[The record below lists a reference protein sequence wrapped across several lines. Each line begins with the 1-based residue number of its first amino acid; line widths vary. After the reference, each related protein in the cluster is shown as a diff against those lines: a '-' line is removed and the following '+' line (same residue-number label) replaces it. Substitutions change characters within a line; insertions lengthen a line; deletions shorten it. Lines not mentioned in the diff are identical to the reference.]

1 MDYSTA
7 QYISLFANIAEI
19 TALILVLAT
28 VYLISQEIKET
39 RRIYTANAQTQIGIH
54 GVTFLESIYRDPEV
68 QDVWI
73 KGITDSSLLNE
84 NETARFHMLLLAYFT
99 LMANGFYLSQVDHNI
114 ESRIE
119 GTLDGMLSR
128 PDVLDWWLEGN
139 YNPSPD
145 FKTYVDQRIEF
156 LKKAG
161 VIKEK
166 DQAITE
172 EPEKAAE

>member
-1 MDYSTA
+1 MEYTSA

-68 QDVWI
+68 QSIWNR
-73 KGITDSSLLNE
+73 GITDISLLD
-84 NETARFHMLLLAYFT
+84 ETETNRLHMLLLAYFT
-99 LMANGFYLSQVDHNI
+99 LMANGFYLSQVDPNI
-114 ESRIE
+114 EDRIE

-128 PDVLDWWLEGN
+128 RDVLNWWLDGN

-145 FKTYVDQRIEF
+145 FKRYVDKRIEF
-156 LKKAG
+156 LRNAG
-161 VIKEK
+161 VTKE
-166 DQAITE
+166 QVITE
-172 EPEKAAE
+172 DAEKAAV